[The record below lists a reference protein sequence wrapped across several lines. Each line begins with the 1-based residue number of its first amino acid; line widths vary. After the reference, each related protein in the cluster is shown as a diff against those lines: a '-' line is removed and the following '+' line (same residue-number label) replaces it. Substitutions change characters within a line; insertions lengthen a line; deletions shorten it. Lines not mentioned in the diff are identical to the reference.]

1 MKKEEN
7 RKTACEAKQEE
18 NFSLCGNSG
27 NKSLS
32 AENAGEEKS
41 NAGEKKRDA
50 DGIKGDTSEKKRKN
64 GYFSRGEAILWIV
77 SVCVITVAFAFS
89 PEKNYLSL
97 VASLIGVTSLIFI
110 AKGNPIGQALTI
122 VFSVLYGII
131 SYTFAYC
138 GEMIIYLAMTAPMA
152 VLALAEWLK
161 NPYEGRKNEVKIR
174 KLPLRE
180 YFFAA
185 LLAAAV
191 TVIFYFV
198 LRYFRTANLAWSTVS
213 VTTSFL
219 AVYFTFRRSPHYALA
234 YAANDVVLIVLW
246 SLATAENP
254 AYLSVVVCFFAFLA
268 NDIYGFCN
276 WKKMLAA
283 QSREAG
289 RKDVSAETEKNNRLR
304 HNFGKKSAGKGGVL
318 KKS

>member
-27 NKSLS
+27 NQSLS

-97 VASLIGVTSLIFI
+97 VASLIGVMSLIFI

-131 SYTFAYC
+131 SYTFAYY

-191 TVIFYFV
+191 TAIFYSALFSHGESCLEHRFRDDEFSCRLLHV
-198 LRYFRTANLAWSTVS
+198 PPKPALCAGICGERRGADCAVVAGDGGKSRVFIRGSLLFRVSSERYIRILQ
-213 VTTSFL
+213 L
-219 AVYFTFRRSPHYALA
+219 
-234 YAANDVVLIVLW
+234 
-246 SLATAENP
+246 
-254 AYLSVVVCFFAFLA
+254 
-268 NDIYGFCN
+268 
-276 WKKMLAA
+276 
-283 QSREAG
+283 
-289 RKDVSAETEKNNRLR
+289 EKN
-304 HNFGKKSAGKGGVL
+304 AGGAIAG
-318 KKS
+318 SRA